1 MTETRSYAAASATSP
16 LAPYRFDRREP
27 GPNDVEIDILYCGIC
42 HSDVHFVRNEWG
54 MSQYPLVPGHEIIGR
69 VRRTGADATQ
79 FADGELVG
87 VGCLVDSCRTCRGC
101 REGLEQYCEGGFTMT
116 YGSPEAQ
123 TGALTR
129 GGFSE
134 RIVVDKD
141 FVLKVPANLDPAG
154 AAPLLCAGITTYSP
168 LKLLGAG
175 EGKTVGVVGLGGLG
189 HMAIKLASAMGAQV
203 VMFTTSPGKG
213 EDAPRLGA
221 SEVIVSTDAE
231 AMAAQANRFDII
243 LDTVSAPHDLMP
255 YLGALRRDGTLVL
268 LGAPPVATPHP
279 PIHPMPMLFGRK
291 RVMGSLIGSLAETQE
306 MLDFCGRHGITADV
320 ELIAADEI
328 NDAFERMLAGQ
339 VKYRFAID
347 IATLRTEAAAKATE
361 PAVTSA

>member
-1 MTETRSYAAASATSP
+1 MTETRSYAAASATAP

-27 GPNDVEIDILYCGIC
+27 GPDDVEIDILYCGIC
-42 HSDVHFVRNEWG
+42 HSDVHFVRNDWG
-54 MSQYPLVPGHEIIGR
+54 ISQYPLVPGHEIVGR
-69 VRRTGADATQ
+69 VRRTGAEATR
-79 FADGELVG
+79 FAEGELVG
-87 VGCLVDSCRTCRGC
+87 VGCLVDSCRACRGC
-101 REGLEQYCEGGFTMT
+101 RDGLEQYCEGVYTMT
-116 YGSPEAQ
+116 YGSLEAQ
-123 TGALTR
+123 TGQLTK

-141 FVLKVPANLDPAG
+141 FVLKVPENLDPAG

-203 VMFTTSPGKG
+203 VMFTTSPEKG
-213 EDAPRLGA
+213 EDARRLGA
-221 SEVIVSTDAE
+221 AEVVLSTDAA

-255 YLGALRRDGTLVL
+255 YLGALRRDGTLVM

-291 RVMGSLIGSLAETQE
+291 RMMGSLIGSLAETQQ
-306 MLDFCGRHGITADV
+306 MLDFCGRHGITAEI
-320 ELIAADEI
+320 ELIRADEI
-328 NDAFERMLAGQ
+328 NDGFERMLAGE
-339 VKYRFAID
+339 VRYRFVID
-347 IATLRTEAAAKATE
+347 TATMRSEAAAAIAE
-361 PAVTSA
+361 SAPAPA